1 MDTIMVVLRIGEVVE
16 ENIQVVN
23 NVIEVDNFK
32 KPKKLKVLGKNSSK
46 KVKEKVF
53 FIGVINFEKV
63 GVLDHFKVDSNL
75 VIG

>member
-1 MDTIMVVLRIGEVVE
+1 M
-16 ENIQVVN
+16 VN
-23 NVIEVDNFK
+23 NVIEVDNFE

-46 KVKEKVF
+46 MVKEKVF

-63 GVLDHFKVDSNL
+63 EVLDHFKVDSNL